1 MIILG
6 IDPGTGRTGFGYIEI
21 EKDKSPTLLS
31 CGCITTPKEK
41 TGAERLKILFEEI
54 TSKIKEIRPD
64 ELAMEKLFFNRNV
77 TTAMSVGEARGV
89 ILLASALNSIPVF
102 EYTPLQVKET
112 LSGYG
117 RASKSEVKETVKLH
131 LGVEKIKGPD
141 DVADSLAI
149 ALCHAF
155 AIEFER

>member
-1 MIILG
+1 M
-6 IDPGTGRTGFGYIEI
+6 
-21 EKDKSPTLLS
+21 
-31 CGCITTPKEK
+31 
-41 TGAERLKILFEEI
+41 
-54 TSKIKEIRPD
+54 
-64 ELAMEKLFFNRNV
+64 AMEKLFFNRNV

-89 ILLASALNSIPVF
+89 ILLAATLNSIPVF

-155 AIEFER
+155 AVEFER